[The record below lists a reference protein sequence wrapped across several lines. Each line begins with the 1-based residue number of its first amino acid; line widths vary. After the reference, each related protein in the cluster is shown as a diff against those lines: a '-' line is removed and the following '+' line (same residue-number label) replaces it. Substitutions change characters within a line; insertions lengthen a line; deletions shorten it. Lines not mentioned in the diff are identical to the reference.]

1 MIVRKGSARFAS
13 STMSFQLSFC
23 PAFCQSLRHSW
34 MSHRPMILLSGRNPP
49 WIVPSFEKFASRTAS
64 VKIGLSVSTPNSDHV
79 PDEQNAKLPVPGMA
93 ATAEA
98 VSCVP
103 TAAKRA

>member
-1 MIVRKGSARFAS
+1 
-13 STMSFQLSFC
+13 
-23 PAFCQSLRHSW
+23 
-34 MSHRPMILLSGRNPP
+34 MSHRPMMFFRGRKPP
-49 WIVPSFEKFASRTAS
+49 WIVPSFEKFASRTS
-64 VKIGLSVSTPNSDHV
+64 FVRIGLSVSTPNSDHV

-103 TAAKRA
+103 TAAKCA

>member
-1 MIVRKGSARFAS
+1 
-13 STMSFQLSFC
+13 
-23 PAFCQSLRHSW
+23 
-34 MSHRPMILLSGRNPP
+34 MSHRPMMFLRGRKPP
-49 WIVPSFEKFASRTAS
+49 WIVPSLEKFASRTAS
-64 VKIGLSVSTPNSDHV
+64 VRIGLSVSTPNSDHV

-103 TAAKRA
+103 TAAKLA